1 MSNQAIKNIPVGQ
14 EFTGLCIIRKKE
26 LKHKKNGDP
35 YLKLELGD
43 SSGRM
48 PAKIWRE
55 AEDLFNRLRIGQM
68 IIIKGK
74 IRSYRNSR
82 EVKVEQLSIADQR
95 IGKDYH
101 TLIPTS
107 RRDIQRLHDKLELHV
122 KKIRNEYLIKLISVI
137 FADKESR
144 DHYLKM
150 PSGKLWHHNYLFGN
164 LEHLVCMLDLADILY
179 YHYPRINADLLKTGI
194 ILHNLGN
201 TIEYTREGFIDY
213 STTGRLLGHSFLA
226 LSQVRNA
233 FFRIPKFP
241 EELKLQL
248 LHIIGS
254 QENGPEKSGNT
265 MPMTFEAIALS
276 LLKQMDIKLN
286 AAERIMN
293 YDRMEGSPWTTYN
306 KLFQRFLYTGE
317 PNIDEGADNS
327 FTSEIENKT
336 ES

>member
-1 MSNQAIKNIPVGQ
+1 MSNQAMKNIPVGQ

-26 LKHKKNGDP
+26 LKHKKNGEP

-55 AEDLFNRLRIGQM
+55 AEDLFNHLKVGQM
-68 IIIKGK
+68 ISVKGK
-74 IRSYRNSR
+74 IRSYRNTR
-82 EVKVEQLSIADQR
+82 EVRVEQLSTADQR
-95 IGKDYH
+95 IGKDYQ
-101 TLIPTS
+101 TLLPTS
-107 RRDIQRLHDKLELHV
+107 RSDIQRLHDRLELHV
-122 KKIRNEYLIKLISVI
+122 KSIKNEYLLKLISVI
-137 FADKESR
+137 FPDKESW

-150 PSGKLWHHNYLFGN
+150 PSGKLWHHNYLYGN
-164 LEHLVCMLDLADILY
+164 LEHLVCLLDMADTLY
-179 YHYPRINADLLKTGI
+179 HHYPRISADLLKTGI
-194 ILHNLGN
+194 MLHNLGN

-233 FFRIPKFP
+233 LRRIPRFP

-265 MPMTFEAIALS
+265 IPMTFEAIALG
-276 LLKQMDIKLN
+276 LLKQVDIRMN
-286 AAERIMN
+286 AAERVMT

-306 KLFQRFLYTGE
+306 RIFQRFLYTGE
-317 PNIDEGADNS
+317 AGTEESTKNS
-327 FTSEIENKT
+327 LISEIENKT
-336 ES
+336 DS

>member
-1 MSNQAIKNIPVGQ
+1 MSNQAMKNIPVGQ

-26 LKHKKNGDP
+26 LKHKKNGEP

-55 AEDLFNRLRIGQM
+55 AEDLFNHLKVGQM
-68 IIIKGK
+68 ISVKGK
-74 IRSYRNSR
+74 IRYFRNAR
-82 EVKVEQLSIADQR
+82 EVKVEQLSTADQR

-101 TLIPTS
+101 TLLPTS
-107 RRDIQRLHDKLELHV
+107 RRDIQRLRDTLERHV
-122 KKIRNEYLIKLISVI
+122 KSIRNDYLMKLIAVI
-137 FADKESR
+137 FPDKESW

-150 PSGKLWHHNYLFGN
+150 PSGKLWHHNYLYGN
-164 LEHLVCMLDLADILY
+164 LEHLVCLLDLADILCH
-179 YHYPRINADLLKTGI
+179 HYPRINGDLFKIGI
-194 ILHNLGN
+194 MLHNLGN

-233 FFRIPKFP
+233 LCRIPEFP

-265 MPMTFEAIALS
+265 IPMTFEAIALS
-276 LLKQMDIKLN
+276 LLKQVDIRMN
-286 AAERIMN
+286 AAERIMT

-306 KLFQRFLYTGE
+306 RLFQRFLYTGE
-317 PNIDEGADNS
+317 PDTEGGAENS
-327 FTSEIENKT
+327 FTSEMENKT
-336 ES
+336 GS